1 MDSAGMRFAGPSPL
15 PDMPADRPDRPYPAP
30 FDTSTFIFP
39 AEWHALSDLLGGA
52 DTGLLILRD
61 GVILGLNPQLAQQL
75 GYDETDLAGQPV
87 EALFPTSKS
96 AAIHGDGQSPV
107 AEGAPVQLMT
117 KAGTPVEYRLVENRI
132 DALTD
137 ARCNIW
143 VLQPGDQA
151 ESETVS
157 GGERPALI
165 DYLPDLVLV
174 CDKDL
179 TLRYTN
185 RAVNAITGSLG
196 HALND
201 LVHQED
207 RAALRTSL
215 EKVDQADGTA
225 LLPIS
230 CRLRQRDGSW
240 RHVAGHARN
249 LLSDPQVHGIL
260 ISARDVTEQL
270 QQQQHITADKK
281 RQLHYLNR
289 LFRMAQQ
296 PHANLTS
303 ALTVI
308 LKATAKA
315 LGTHRCAYWEVG
327 GAPTATHCVMTYD
340 DRKQNF
346 VEDTPDPTFAT
357 AFFPLL
363 QQVLRSE
370 RQMVVADVDQEARAA
385 LACEYFHAT
394 AIKSVMITPVQQASG
409 VDGLLIVSHFGEAR
423 PWRTDESEFVDN
435 VGGLISLIFRE
446 VERSKAEAQLRH
458 LAHHDS
464 LTGLPNRHFLFDLA
478 ADVFPKV
485 TAEATTVAAFFIDLD
500 GFKKVNDN
508 LGHSVGDELLKAAA
522 MRLKNAVRK
531 DDILVRLG
539 GDEFML
545 LARNLSD
552 MQIAEDIAQQI
563 VESVRA
569 PFLLQG
575 HELSISASV
584 GIALYPFDGTD
595 IDTLMKKAD
604 IAMYQAKSAG
614 RDQYRVFGSRAT
626 DNEPARPGLERELRR
641 AIAEQELRH
650 YFQPQ
655 VDLRTGE
662 VRCVEALL
670 RWQHPTHGV
679 LLPSNFLPAA
689 EKSGLIRLI
698 SAWVL
703 NDACDQIKK
712 WAENGTGDFSIAIN
726 LSASQLMDR
735 GLLTVLENAL
745 ERTGVPGKRL
755 EWEITESTAM
765 QNNALSA
772 SMLDWVT
779 EMEIGLSIDDFGTGY
794 SNMAYL
800 QRYPVHKVKIDGS
813 FVSGLPGKGDDRAV
827 TDAIIS
833 MAKPLGLRVVA
844 EGVETP
850 QQMEYLREHGCDIA
864 QGYYFTQPLTAEQFE
879 KWLIRH

>member
-1 MDSAGMRFAGPSPL
+1 
-15 PDMPADRPDRPYPAP
+15 MPADRPDHPYPAP
-30 FDTSTFIFP
+30 FDTATFIFP

-75 GYDETDLAGQPV
+75 GYDEADLAGQPV
-87 EALFPTSKS
+87 ESLFPRSNES
-96 AAIHGDGQSPV
+96 ALIGDGLPPV
-107 AEGAPVQLMT
+107 SEGEQIQLVSKT
-117 KAGTPVEYRLVENRI
+117 GAPVEYRLVENRI
-132 DALTD
+132 DARTD
-137 ARCNIW
+137 AQCNIW
-143 VLQPGDQA
+143 VLQPGGAA
-151 ESETVS
+151 ETDDVS
-157 GGERPALI
+157 DAERLALTEH
-165 DYLPDLVLV
+165 LPDVVLV
-174 CDKDL
+174 CDTEL
-179 TLRYTN
+179 TLTYAN
-185 RAVNAITGSLG
+185 RAFHGVAGRHGDML
-196 HALND
+196 AD
-201 LVHQED
+201 LIHPDD
-207 RAALRTSL
+207 RAALR
-215 EKVDQADGTA
+215 DGVRKAAGSSNAA
-225 LLPIS
+225 LHPVAF
-230 CRLRQRDGSW
+230 RLRQRDGAW
-240 RHVAGHARN
+240 RHFAGHARN
-249 LLSDPQVHGIL
+249 LTDDPRIGGIL
-260 ISARDVTEQL
+260 MSARDVTEQM
-270 QQQQHITADKK
+270 QQQQHVAADKK

-296 PHANLTS
+296 PHANVTS

-308 LKATAKA
+308 LKSTAKA
-315 LGTHRCAYWEVG
+315 LGTHHCAYWEVG
-327 GAPTATHCVMTYD
+327 GVPTATRCAMAYD

-346 VEDTPDPTFAT
+346 VEETPNGSFAT
-357 AFFPLL
+357 AFFPLM
-363 QQVLRSE
+363 QQVLRDE
-370 RQMVVADVDQEARAA
+370 RQMVVDDVDQDPRAV
-385 LACEYFHAT
+385 LGCEYFHEQT
-394 AIKSVMITPVQQASG
+394 IKAVVITPVQQASG
-409 VDGLLIVSHFGEAR
+409 VDGLLVISHYGEAR
-423 PWRTDESEFVDN
+423 NWRTDESEFAEN

-446 VERSKAEAQLRH
+446 VERTKAEAQLRH

-478 ADVFPKV
+478 AEVFPKV

-500 GFKKVNDN
+500 GFKKVNDA
-508 LGHSVGDELLKAAA
+508 LGHAVGDELLRAAA

-563 VESVRA
+563 VDSVRA

-575 HELSISASV
+575 HELNISASI
-584 GIALYPFDGTD
+584 GIALYPFDGED

-614 RDQYRVFGSRAT
+614 RDQFRVYGSRAT
-626 DNEPARPGLERELRR
+626 DNEPARPGLDRELRR

-655 VDLRTGE
+655 IDLRTGE

-689 EKSGLIRLI
+689 EKSGVIRLI

-703 NDACDQIKK
+703 NDACDQLKK
-712 WAENGTGDFSIAIN
+712 WNDSGIKGFRIALN

-745 ERTGVPGKRL
+745 ERTGVEGNQL
-755 EWEITESTAM
+755 EWEITEKTAM
-765 QNNALSA
+765 QDNALTA

-779 EMEIGLSIDDFGTGY
+779 DMQIALSIDDFGTGY
-794 SNMAYL
+794 SNMSYL
-800 QRYPVHKVKIDGS
+800 RRYPVHKVKIDGS
-813 FVSGLPGKGDDRAV
+813 FVSGLPGKGDDCAV

>member
-1 MDSAGMRFAGPSPL
+1 MDSAGMRFAGPSPRS
-15 PDMPADRPDRPYPAP
+15 DMPADRPDRPYPAP

-39 AEWHALSDLLGGA
+39 AEWRALSDLLGGA
-52 DTGLLILRD
+52 GTGLLILRD
-61 GVILGLNPQLAQQL
+61 GVILGMSPQLAQRL
-75 GYDETDLAGQPV
+75 GYDEADLAGHPV
-87 EALFPTSKS
+87 ESLFPQGNETAVS
-96 AAIHGDGQSPV
+96 AGSQPLVS
-107 AEGAPVQLMT
+107 EGEPIQLMSKT
-117 KAGTPVEYRLVENRI
+117 GTPVEYRLVENRI

-143 VLQPGDQA
+143 VLHPGGSSESDEVPGA
-151 ESETVS
+151 E
-157 GGERPALI
+157 RLALTEH
-165 DYLPDLVLV
+165 LPDVVLV
-174 CDKDL
+174 CDTDL
-179 TLRYTN
+179 GLIYAN
-185 RAVNAITGSLG
+185 RTFHSVVGQERSSL
-196 HALND
+196 AD
-201 LVHQED
+201 LIHQDD
-207 RAALRTSL
+207 RTALRTSVRKAVETSAEL
-215 EKVDQADGTA
+215 V
-225 LLPIS
+225 PVS
-230 CRLRQRDGSW
+230 FRLRQRDGAW
-240 RHVAGHARN
+240 RHFAGQARN
-249 LLSDPQVHGIL
+249 LLSEPQVNGIL
-260 ISARDVTEQL
+260 VSARDITDQV
-270 QQQQHITADKK
+270 QQQQHIAADKK

-308 LKATAKA
+308 LKASAKA

-327 GAPTATHCVMTYD
+327 GVPTATHCVMAYD

-346 VEDTPDPTFAT
+346 VEEKPSGAFAT
-357 AFFPLL
+357 AFFPLM
-363 QQVLRSE
+363 QQVLRDE
-370 RQMVVADVDQEARAA
+370 RQMVVADVDQDPRAA
-385 LACEYFHAT
+385 LACEYFHAET
-394 AIKSVMITPVQQASG
+394 IKSVMITPVQQATG
-409 VDGLLIVSHFGEAR
+409 IEGLLVISHYGEAR
-423 PWRTDESEFVDN
+423 NWRTDESEFAEN

-446 VERSKAEAQLRH
+446 VERSKAETQLRH

-464 LTGLPNRHFLFDLA
+464 LTGLPNRHFLFELA
-478 ADVFPKV
+478 SEVFPKV

-500 GFKKVNDN
+500 GFKKVNDT
-508 LGHSVGDELLKAAA
+508 LGHAVGDELLKAAA
-522 MRLKNAVRK
+522 LRLKNAVRK

-563 VESVRA
+563 VDSVRA

-575 HELSISASV
+575 HELNISASI
-584 GIALYPFDGTD
+584 GIALYPFDGED

-614 RDQYRVFGSRAT
+614 RDQYRVFGSRSA
-626 DNEPARPGLERELRR
+626 DNEPVRPGFERELRR

-655 VDLRTGE
+655 IDLRTGE

-703 NDACDQIKK
+703 NDACDQLKK
-712 WAENGTGDFSIAIN
+712 WHDNGTGDFSIAIN

-745 ERTGVPGKRL
+745 ERTGVAGNRL
-755 EWEITESTAM
+755 EWEITEKTAM
-765 QNNALSA
+765 QDNALTA
-772 SMLDWVT
+772 SMLAWVT
-779 EMEIGLSIDDFGTGY
+779 DMQIALSIDDFGTGY
-794 SNMAYL
+794 SNMSYL
-800 QRYPVHKVKIDGS
+800 RRYPVHKVKIDGS